1 MRCRR
6 LRLRSRLRARRE
18 ASVDDAVVVVA
29 AAAAAAEAGLCIL
42 TAPTTVLIPLGFLFL
57 FALFWWL
64 RFGAACA
71 AVVGKRAFLELCG
84 LIVEADDGVEDG
96 VETAHAVV
104 ETTDIRNTKKKN
116 KGACGL

>member
-18 ASVDDAVVVVA
+18 ASVDDAVVVVT
-29 AAAAAAEAGLCIL
+29 AAAAEAGLRIL